1 MTTKTET
8 PTGVSIQVLLSRVMN
23 DVNAVK
29 KTDRNTAQN
38 FSFRGIDAVVNAV
51 APALREHGVIVMP
64 EVLEHTYSTVEVGR
78 NRTQMEHVIVRVK
91 YTFTGTEGDSLSCTV
106 LGEAMDAGDK
116 ATPKAMSVAFR
127 IALLQALA
135 LPTDEPDPDSYS
147 YERAEAKPHATYEQV
162 EAWGVQMQNAQTLA
176 ELDGLAQIVR
186 GYDIPKETTESLRTT
201 YTTRREELSNVE
213 AQSID

>member
-8 PTGVSIQVLLSRVMN
+8 LDSIQVLLSRVMN

-91 YTFTGTEGDSLSCTV
+91 YTFTGTQGDSLSCTV

-147 YERAEAKPHATYEQV
+147 YERAEAKPKATYEQV
-162 EAWGVQMQNAQTLA
+162 EAWGVQIQNAQTLE
-176 ELDGLAQIVR
+176 ELDGLAKIVAT
-186 GYDIPKETTESLRTT
+186 YDLSADTAIDLRKT
-201 YTTRREELSNVE
+201 YSNRRQELSDAVAQDLVE
-213 AQSID
+213 

>member
-8 PTGVSIQVLLSRVMN
+8 LDSIQVLLARVMN

-91 YTFTGTEGDSLSCTV
+91 YTFTGTQGDSLSCTV

-147 YERAEAKPHATYEQV
+147 YERAEAKPKATYEQV
-162 EAWGVQMQNAQTLA
+162 EAWGVQIQNAQTLE
-176 ELDGLAQIVR
+176 ELDGLAKIVASH
-186 GYDIPKETTESLRTT
+186 DLSADTAIDLRKT
-201 YTTRREELSNVE
+201 YSNRRQELSDAVAQDLVE
-213 AQSID
+213 

>member
-8 PTGVSIQVLLSRVMN
+8 PASASIQVLLSRVMN

>member
-8 PTGVSIQVLLSRVMN
+8 LDSIQVLLSRVMN

-91 YTFTGTEGDSLSCTV
+91 YTFTGTQGDSLSCTV

-147 YERAEAKPHATYEQV
+147 YERAEAKPKATYEQV
-162 EAWGVQMQNAQTLA
+162 EAWGVQMQNAQTLE
-176 ELDGLAQIVR
+176 ELDGLAKIVASH
-186 GYDIPKETTESLRTT
+186 DLSADTAIDLRKT
-201 YTTRREELSNVE
+201 YSNRRQELSDAVAQDLVE
-213 AQSID
+213 

>member
-1 MTTKTET
+1 MTTETET
-8 PTGVSIQVLLSRVMN
+8 LDSIQVLLSRVMN

-91 YTFTGTEGDSLSCTV
+91 YTFTGTQGDSLSCTV

-147 YERAEAKPHATYEQV
+147 YERAEAKPKATYEQV
-162 EAWGVQMQNAQTLA
+162 EAWGVQIQNAQTLE
-176 ELDGLAQIVR
+176 ELDGLAKIVASH
-186 GYDIPKETTESLRTT
+186 DLSADTAIDLRKT
-201 YTTRREELSNVE
+201 YSNRRQELSDAVAQDLVE
-213 AQSID
+213 

>member
-8 PTGVSIQVLLSRVMN
+8 LDSIQVLLSRVMN

-91 YTFTGTEGDSLSCTV
+91 YTFTGTQGDSLSCTV

-147 YERAEAKPHATYEQV
+147 YERAEAKPKATYEQV
-162 EAWGVQMQNAQTLA
+162 EAWGVQIQNAQSLE
-176 ELDGLAQIVR
+176 ELDGLAKIVASH
-186 GYDIPKETTESLRTT
+186 DLSADTAIDLRKT
-201 YTTRREELSNVE
+201 YSNRRQELSDAVAQDLVE
-213 AQSID
+213 

>member
-8 PTGVSIQVLLSRVMN
+8 LDSIQVLLSRVMN

-91 YTFTGTEGDSLSCTV
+91 YTFTGTQGDSLSCTV

-147 YERAEAKPHATYEQV
+147 YERAEAKPKATYEQV
-162 EAWGVQMQNAQTLA
+162 EAWGVQIQNAQTLE
-176 ELDGLAQIVR
+176 ELDGLAKIVASH
-186 GYDIPKETTESLRTT
+186 DLSADTASDLRKT
-201 YTTRREELSNVE
+201 YSNRRQELSDAVAQDLVE
-213 AQSID
+213 

>member
-1 MTTKTET
+1 MTTKTDK
-8 PTGVSIQVLLSRVMN
+8 PTGDSIQVLLSRVMN

-51 APALREHGVIVMP
+51 APALREHGVVVMP

-78 NRTQMEHVIVRVK
+78 NRTSMEHVIVRVK

-135 LPTDEPDPDSYS
+135 LPTDEPDPDTYS
-147 YERAEAKPHATYEQV
+147 YERAEAKPKATFEQV
-162 EAWGVQMQNAQTLA
+162 KAWEVQMQNAQSLDD
-176 ELDGLAQIVR
+176 LDGLASVLR
-186 GYDIPKETTESLRTT
+186 GFELTKDTADDLRLI
-201 YTTRREELSNVE
+201 YSTRRQELTD
-213 AQSID
+213 AQMQNAE